1 MRLLPLMFALFLPFA
16 LAAQE
21 AAPPA
26 DAAAEAPASEGD
38 SVQAFVDSLKF
49 QDGQVALTAARATLN
64 LPQGLRYL
72 GAADA
77 ERVLTDL
84 WGNPPGSDA
93 IGMLVPADISLA
105 DGERS
110 WAIVLQYEEEGYV
123 SDEDAQEIDYTEM
136 MQEMQ
141 ASAADN
147 NEARKAQGYGAVE
160 IVGWAEPPRYDAS
173 SHKLHWA
180 KELAFEGQGE
190 HTLNYDVRVLGRH
203 GVLVM
208 QAVAG
213 IGQLSQ
219 IKPGMSEALAAVNF
233 NEGARYADFNP
244 STDKAAEYGLAA
256 LVAGG
261 VAAKTGLWAKLLA
274 LLVAG
279 KKLVIAAV
287 VLLFAGIGKLF
298 GRKKEGAA

>member
-1 MRLLPLMFALFLPFA
+1 MRLLPLMFALFLP
-16 LAAQE
+16 LSLLAQE

-26 DAAAEAPASEGD
+26 EAAAEAPADEGD
-38 SVQAFVDSLKF
+38 NVQAFVDSLKF
-49 QDGQVALTAARATLN
+49 QDGQVTLTAARATLN

-72 GAADA
+72 DAADA

-84 WGNPPGSDA
+84 WGNPPGSEA

-123 SDEDAQEIDYTEM
+123 SDEDAQEIDYSEM

-160 IVGWAEPPRYDAS
+160 IIGWAEPPRYDAA

-180 KELAFEGQGE
+180 KELAFEGQDE

-213 IGQLSQ
+213 MGQLAQ
-219 IKPGMSEALAAVNF
+219 IKPGMSEALAAIDF
-233 NEGARYADFNP
+233 NQGARYADFNP
-244 STDKAAEYGLAA
+244 ATDKAAEYGLAA

-261 VAAKTGLWAKLLA
+261 IAAKTGLWAKLLA

-279 KKLVIAAV
+279 KKLVAAAV

-298 GRKKEGAA
+298 GKKKEGAA

>member
-1 MRLLPLMFALFLPFA
+1 MRLLPLMFALFLP
-16 LAAQE
+16 LSVLAQE

-26 DAAAEAPASEGD
+26 GATTEGD
-38 SVQAFVDSLKF
+38 SVQTFVDSLRF
-49 QDGQVALTAARATLN
+49 QDGQVALSAARATLH
-64 LPQGLRYL
+64 LPQSLRYL
-72 GAADA
+72 DAADA

-105 DGERS
+105 DGDRS

-147 NEARKAQGYGAVE
+147 NEARKAQGYGGVE
-160 IVGWAEPPRYDAS
+160 IVGWAEPPRYDAGT
-173 SHKLHWA
+173 HKLHWA

-213 IGQLSQ
+213 IGQLGQ
-219 IKPGMSEALAAVNF
+219 IKPGMSEALAAVDF

-244 STDKAAEYGLAA
+244 ATDKAAEYGLAA

-261 VAAKTGLWAKLLA
+261 IAAKTGLWAKLLA

-298 GRKKEGAA
+298 GKKKEGAA

>member
-1 MRLLPLMFALFLPFA
+1 MRLLPLMFALVLPFS
-16 LAAQE
+16 LLAQE

-26 DAAAEAPASEGD
+26 DAAAEAPAAEGD

-49 QDGQVALTAARATLN
+49 QDGQVTLTAARATLN

-72 GAADA
+72 DAADA

-123 SDEDAQEIDYTEM
+123 SDQDAQEIDYTKM
-136 MQEMQ
+136 MKEMQ

-160 IVGWAEPPRYDAS
+160 IVGWAEPPRYDAGT
-173 SHKLHWA
+173 HKLHWA
-180 KELAFEGQGE
+180 KELAFDGQGE

-244 STDKAAEYGLAA
+244 ATDKAAEYGLAA

-261 VAAKTGLWAKLLA
+261 IAAKTGLWTKLLA
-274 LLVAG
+274 LLIAG

-298 GRKKEGAA
+298 GKKKEGAA

>member
-1 MRLLPLMFALFLPFA
+1 MRLLPLMFALALPFS
-16 LAAQE
+16 LLAQE

-26 DAAAEAPASEGD
+26 DAAAEAPAAAGD

-49 QDGQVALTAARATLN
+49 QDGQVTLTAARATLN
-64 LPQGLRYL
+64 LPRSLRYL
-72 GAADA
+72 DGADA

-147 NEARKAQGYGAVE
+147 NEARKQQGYGAVD
-160 IVGWAEPPRYDAS
+160 IVGWAEPPRYDAGT
-173 SHKLHWA
+173 HKLHWA

-219 IKPGMSEALAAVNF
+219 IKPGMSEALAAVDF

-244 STDKAAEYGLAA
+244 ATDKAAEYGLAA

-261 VAAKTGLWAKLLA
+261 IAAKTGLWAKLLA
-274 LLVAG
+274 LLIAG

-298 GRKKEGAA
+298 GKKKAGAA